1 MKLQVTVNKPFNQIE
16 EANMIRN
23 TPQPD
28 SSHSLSLLSRILSL
42 VSAMAEPMVL
52 LVGNKTII
60 VREICER
67 GVWNVRRE
75 EMQRLMERERGR

>member
-16 EANMIRN
+16 EANKIRN
-23 TPQPD
+23 TPQPN
-28 SSHSLSLLSRILSL
+28 SSHSFSLLSRILSL
-42 VSAMAEPMVL
+42 ISAMVEPMVL
-52 LVGNKTII
+52 LLGNKTII

-75 EMQRLMERERGR
+75 EIQRLMERERGR